1 MQGFCLPNDF
11 SKATLKL
18 RAKASDN
25 RRGHRRHFAASF
37 QSRSSEF
44 QKSAFFSSVKS
55 HFNFGVSH
63 SSKIDGRT
71 CMTLKLK
78 CRTSKLWQFCKNL
91 FIHSKWYYSVI
102 VSQIHSQPDTYNT
115 YIKWVWYK
123 YVWNIIGHSSKCWH
137 NEKAIL
143 LEGGNVLAFLTLFSF
158 ISSFQGLPLTD
169 RQPQMHTACQIDY
182 RWLFHSVPVPK
193 QI

>member
-44 QKSAFFSSVKS
+44 QKSVFFLREIPFQFWRQPFKQNRWEDVYDIKAKMQNIKIVTILQKSV
-55 HFNFGVSH
+55 H
-63 SSKIDGRT
+63 
-71 CMTLKLK
+71 TLKMILQ
-78 CRTSKLWQFCKNL
+78 C
-91 FIHSKWYYSVI
+91 H
-102 VSQIHSQPDTYNT
+102 SQIHSQPDTYNT

>member
-44 QKSAFFSSVKS
+44 QKSAFYFLREIPFQFWRQPFKPI
-55 HFNFGVSH
+55 
-63 SSKIDGRT
+63 SKIVGRRYDIKMQNIKIVT
-71 CMTLKLK
+71 ILQKSVHTLKMILQ
-78 CRTSKLWQFCKNL
+78 C
-91 FIHSKWYYSVI
+91 H
-102 VSQIHSQPDTYNT
+102 SQIHSQPDTYNT

-123 YVWNIIGHSSKCWH
+123 YV
-137 NEKAIL
+137 
-143 LEGGNVLAFLTLFSF
+143 
-158 ISSFQGLPLTD
+158 
-169 RQPQMHTACQIDY
+169 
-182 RWLFHSVPVPK
+182 
-193 QI
+193 